1 MKIKTRAFT
10 LLELMIVVAIIGI
23 LVSIAIPS
31 YKSYTK
37 RAHFTEIVQ
46 SVAPYK
52 IGVTECYQVTGDL
65 TDCNAGEHGIPAAI
79 TDGPG
84 LIDNLSVSAGVI
96 TVTPRNNYS
105 ITAEDTY
112 ILTPSESNDTLVWAK
127 SGGAISAGLAS

>member
-1 MKIKTRAFT
+1 MKKLAAFT

-46 SVAPYK
+46 SIAPYK
-52 IGVTECYQVTGDL
+52 IGVTECYQITGDL
-65 TDCNAGEHGIPAAI
+65 IDCNTGEHGIPSAI

-84 LIDNLSVSAGVI
+84 LLDYLSVNAGVI
-96 TVTPRNNYS
+96 SVTPRKKYG
-105 ITAEDTY
+105 ITADDTY
-112 ILTPSESNDTLVWAK
+112 ILTPSPAHGTLTWSK
-127 SGGAISAGLAS
+127 SGGAIIQGLAS